1 MNLYIRLIIA
11 LLRGKFSAMRS
22 GRQPIDNVRSNT
34 FRVWP
39 HDLDAFGHM
48 NNGRYLQIMD
58 VARAQWMLS
67 TGVLRAMRQNK
78 WNAILGGNTTRY
90 RRALKLWQVYR
101 VRTQLLC
108 WDEHWFFFEHKF
120 VDGNDRCIAVGL
132 SRAAL
137 RSGDS
142 WVVARDAVASTEPG
156 ASSAPFPAHVQRWQQ
171 LEEEMQRHTQVTR
184 QSSVELLN
192 GVCS

>member
-1 MNLYIRLIIA
+1 MNLYIRL
-11 LLRGKFSAMRS
+11 LFVLWQGKYAAMRA
-22 GRQPIDNVRSNT
+22 GRQPLDGVRSNT

-67 TGVLRAMRQNK
+67 TGVFRAMRQNK
-78 WNAILGGNTTRY
+78 WGAILGGNITRY

-120 VDGNDRCIAVGL
+120 VDGNDRCVAVGL

-137 RSGDS
+137 RSGGT
-142 WVVARDAVASTEPG
+142 WVAARDAVASTDPG
-156 ASSAPFPAHVQRWQQ
+156 ACSAPFPAHVRRWQG
-171 LEEEMQRHTQVTR
+171 LEDDMYRHTHGESQPA
-184 QSSVELLN
+184 VELLK
-192 GVCS
+192 GACS